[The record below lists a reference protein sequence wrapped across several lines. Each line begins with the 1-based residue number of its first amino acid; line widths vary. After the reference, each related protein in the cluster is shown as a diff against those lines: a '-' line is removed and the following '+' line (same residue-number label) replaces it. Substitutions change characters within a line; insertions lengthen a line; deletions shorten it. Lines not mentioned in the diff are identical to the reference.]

1 MQRAH
6 LFCLLGASS
15 VARSS
20 PLPVRAGEAQ
30 AGARQVAQFFL
41 QGSPAEE
48 LKKLMM
54 RLIN

>member
-1 MQRAH
+1 
-6 LFCLLGASS
+6 LLGASS